1 MYQSASLREHQSFW
15 IASTLQSNYPPLVED
30 LAVDVAIVG
39 AGLAGI
45 TAAMLL
51 KKAGKTV
58 AVLEAGRV
66 AEGVSGHTT
75 PKLTSLHQLKYAS
88 LINSLGE
95 EKAGQ
100 YGPLTKRRSSK
111 WRHW

>member
-1 MYQSASLREHQSFW
+1 MTTSASLENHKSFW
-15 IASTLQSNYPPLVED
+15 IASTLQSSYPTLTQD
-30 LAVDVAIVG
+30 LKVDVAIVG

-51 KKAGKTV
+51 KKAGKSV

-75 PKLTSLHQLKYAS
+75 AKITALHQLI
-88 LINSLGE
+88 L
-95 EKAGQ
+95 
-100 YGPLTKRRSSK
+100 
-111 WRHW
+111 RHFN